1 MSAIIA
7 RVVWF
12 SLYIYRIY
20 LFCSVLLPSFTCFH
34 CYAKAVF
41 SSGYPFVY
49 ALLME
54 SLQVCAR
61 LQQLLR

>member
-7 RVVWF
+7 GVVWF

-20 LFCSVLLPSFTCFH
+20 LFGSVLLPRFTCFH
-34 CYAKAVF
+34 CYAEAVF
-41 SSGYPFVY
+41 SLGYPFVY

-54 SLQVCAR
+54 SL
-61 LQQLLR
+61 